1 MISFVF
7 PAYNEA
13 ENLRRFPAE
22 VFPVFRALGK
32 PFEVVIVDDGS
43 KDDTQ
48 AVARGLQET
57 EPAVR
62 VVPHERNMG
71 LGAAV
76 KTGIREARGD
86 LIVTLDSDLTFA
98 PALVQ
103 QLLARFERGDVDVV
117 SGSPKLAGF
126 DKDIPAYRVAMSVAA
141 TVVYSVA
148 LGRRITAVSP
158 ILRLYRAADVKA
170 LDLKTDGFDI
180 NAEILFKLV
189 QRRCRIAEI
198 PAPLTVR
205 IHGESKLVYSREI
218 RRHLKL
224 VATMLRWRVA
234 GLVPAAHP

>member
-126 DKDIPAYRVAMSVAA
+126 DKNIPAYRVAMS
-141 TVVYSVA
+141 
-148 LGRRITAVSP
+148 
-158 ILRLYRAADVKA
+158 
-170 LDLKTDGFDI
+170 
-180 NAEILFKLV
+180 
-189 QRRCRIAEI
+189 
-198 PAPLTVR
+198 
-205 IHGESKLVYSREI
+205 
-218 RRHLKL
+218 
-224 VATMLRWRVA
+224 
-234 GLVPAAHP
+234 